1 MENKTAFLLD
11 ADETVLDFIRSS
23 KESFLSA
30 MCTAGLSA
38 IEGEYAL
45 FKRIN
50 DGLWREYERGEVSK
64 ARLVVER
71 FARLFEQTGVSAD
84 PASVNRIYFTT
95 LSRTGY
101 LLPGADEFL
110 TALSACGKVFLV
122 TNGTPA
128 AQYGR
133 LDALGIRGRFDGIFV
148 SDEIGYAKP
157 DRRFYEY
164 VFSRTGLCAEDC
176 LVIGDSLSSD
186 IRGAN
191 NAGIES
197 IWYAPNGGKPEG
209 AVPDHI
215 ARSYTDILSVVKDRI
230 KR

>member
-1 MENKTAFLLD
+1 M
-11 ADETVLDFIRSS
+11 R
-23 KESFLSA
+23 
-30 MCTAGLSA
+30 TAGLSA

-71 FARLFEQTGVSAD
+71 FARLFGQTGVSAD

-110 TALSACGKVFLV
+110 TALSACG
-122 TNGTPA
+122 
-128 AQYGR
+128 R

-164 VFSRTGLCAEDC
+164 VFSHTGLCAEDC